1 MHSIINTE
9 LPTRKTRLATGL
21 SLAGL
26 VSSTAC
32 WAAGVFM
39 DIPLA
44 THLGIV
50 GIFSTSLPLGW
61 FLQANKTKQAKGR
74 AEFLSSLVAHSAD
87 GVLVV
92 DSKSQIL
99 LANSASCHM
108 FGYEAEELVGQPIDI
123 LVPARER
130 AAHRKL
136 VGNSSLDHT
145 KSLNRSRE
153 IWGIQKNGER
163 IPLEISISPV
173 FEQENK
179 HFVGIV
185 RDITE
190 RYKADQIIL
199 ERERELR
206 SITQI
211 SPVGILRL
219 DSRHI
224 CSFVGGQWCNMVDAT
239 EDQVLGHGWLHFIH
253 PEQRPWVQMM
263 LVNLLTE
270 HTEAQTREVRLGKVD
285 QWDRTML
292 MTCSADEFQGEWS
305 VVAAFTDI
313 TSSKQI
319 EDQLKENTNLQTALN
334 RITTTFLVNH
344 DISAQFSDA
353 LDVLLRVTD
362 SSFGFLAEYFDQDP
376 NAKFIRAYAISDI
389 AWDKASKDMVQ
400 SFKQNAH
407 LDFTTLD
414 NLFGS
419 TVTSAS
425 PILSN
430 DVPNDPRSKGFPEK
444 HPDVKSFLGLP
455 LTAGDEVLGMLA
467 VANRPGGYNE
477 ELIEFL
483 QPFCIVLASMIRNM
497 RAERKR
503 AEVEKELKRAISS
516 AEQANRAKSLFL
528 ATMSH
533 EIRTPMNGIIGMSD
547 LLSNTE
553 LDDVQTHYN
562 RVIGQS
568 AENLLSIINDVLDIS
583 KLEANKLDLVEQPF
597 NLESLLQDVAA
608 MIGPSCADKG
618 IELILS
624 YAPELNRCFIGD
636 ASRIRQILINLAGNA
651 VKFTNRGYII
661 LGVRSNKSGQGVDIY
676 VQDTGIG
683 IPKTEQSKL
692 FQLFQQ
698 VDQSASRKFEGTG
711 LGLAICRK
719 LTNLMNGTITVN
731 SEPEIGS
738 IFSVKLDLP
747 ASVDTEPDNPPLDGD
762 AKHLHVLIVDDN
774 SINRQV
780 LSGMLSYLGIQYREA
795 DSALNALEVVA
806 EQQKTGKPIN
816 LVLSDFQMPV
826 HDGLWL
832 TQALYKR
839 FEEQCPGVVMLSS
852 SLLIKR
858 PDVGPIVMQLT
869 KPVGQLQI
877 KQILTCLADL
887 APTFNI
893 DAMRRRLAETR
904 LSAIGTTMNRQS
916 QQSPAVSWNQ
926 QQVLIVEDNPTNQ
939 ELMQIVLEQMG
950 CICTLANN
958 GIEGLEAFKKEKFAI
973 IFMDCQMP
981 EMDGYTATQKIRTL
995 EEQNSQTPVP
1005 IVALTANAQ
1014 TGDRERCLATG
1025 MTDYLAKPVRRM
1037 EIFKV
1042 LEQYLGNQYSSD
1054 SDLPTKPHSQSLL
1067 DNEPSSWLDEVHLA
1081 ELIGDDTHL
1090 QAMVLSRYRDNL
1102 DKDHTELLDQIS
1114 RGQWSDVEK
1123 LLHRMRGGANGSG
1136 ATALGGLL
1144 WEVEQLINKNNTA
1157 DKHTIERLMTAIES
1171 TSQACCHFEKAHSV
1185 TGEQ

>member
-1 MHSIINTE
+1 
-9 LPTRKTRLATGL
+9 
-21 SLAGL
+21 
-26 VSSTAC
+26 
-32 WAAGVFM
+32 M
-39 DIPLA
+39 DIPIA
-44 THLGIV
+44 THLGMA
-50 GIFSTSLPLGW
+50 GILLTSLPLGW

-99 LANSASCHM
+99 LANTASCHM

-130 AAHRKL
+130 ASHRKL

-173 FEQENK
+173 FAHTSK

-219 DSRHI
+219 DSRHH

-239 EDQVLGHGWLHFIH
+239 EDQILGHGWLNFIH

-270 HTEAQTREVRLGKVD
+270 HAEAQTREVRLGKVD
-285 QWDRTML
+285 YWDRTML

-319 EDQLKENTNLQTALN
+319 EEKLKENTNLQTALN

-353 LDVLLRVTD
+353 LDVLLRVTN

-389 AWDKASKDMVQ
+389 AWDQASKEMVQ
-400 SFKQNAH
+400 SFRKNSY

-419 TVTSAS
+419 TVTTAA
-425 PILSN
+425 PVLSN
-430 DVPNDPRSKGFPEK
+430 DVPHDARSKGFPEK
-444 HPDVKSFLGLP
+444 HPDVRSFLGLP

-483 QPFCIVLASMIRNM
+483 QPFCIVLASMICNM

-553 LDDVQTHYN
+553 LDEVQSHYN

-568 AENLLSIINDVLDIS
+568 AENLLSVINDVLDIS

-597 NLESLLQDVAA
+597 NFESLLQDVAA

-618 IELILS
+618 LELILS
-624 YAPELNRCFIGD
+624 YAPELNRCFKGD

-651 VKFTNRGYII
+651 VKFTARGYII
-661 LGVRSNKSGQGVDIY
+661 LGVRPNKSGKGIDMY

-747 ASVDTEPDNPPLDGD
+747 ASAEIEPDNQPIEGD
-762 AKHLHVLIVDDN
+762 AKNLHVLIVDDN

-780 LSGMLSYLGIQYREA
+780 LSGVLSYLGVQYTEA
-795 DSALNALEVVA
+795 ASALDALERISGS
-806 EQQKTGKPIN
+806 QKTDKPIN
-816 LVLSDFQMPV
+816 LVLSDFQMPN

-832 TQALYKR
+832 TQAMFKK
-839 FEEQCPGVVMLSS
+839 FKEKCPGVVMLSS

-869 KPVGQLQI
+869 KPVGQHQI
-877 KQILTCLADL
+877 KQILISLSDL

-893 DAMRRRLAETR
+893 DAMRKRLTETR
-904 LSAIGTTMNRQS
+904 LPSIGSPISRQS
-916 QQSPAVSWNQ
+916 NQPLTVSWNQ
-926 QQVLIVEDNPTNQ
+926 QKVLIVEDNPTNQ

-950 CICTLANN
+950 CLCTLANN
-958 GIEGLEAFKKEKFAI
+958 GIEGLEAFKKDEFAI

-981 EMDGYTATQKIRTL
+981 EMDGYTATQKIRVL
-995 EEQNSQTPVP
+995 EKQEGKAPTP

-1014 TGDRERCLATG
+1014 TGDKERCLATG
-1025 MTDYLAKPVRRM
+1025 MTDYLAKPVRRL
-1037 EIFKV
+1037 EIFNV
-1042 LEQYLGNQYSSD
+1042 LEQYLDHQPEATSIFVDKQTAETTADDENS
-1054 SDLPTKPHSQSLL
+1054 
-1067 DNEPSSWLDEVHLA
+1067 NWLDEDHLA

-1090 QAMVLSRYRDNL
+1090 QSMVLKRYKDNL
-1102 DKDHTELLDQIS
+1102 KKDHGELLEQIS
-1114 RGQWSDVEK
+1114 HGKWPEVEK

-1136 ATALGGLL
+1136 ASKLGDQL
-1144 WEVEQLINKNNTA
+1144 WEVEQLLKANRTV
-1157 DKHTIERLMTAIES
+1157 DKHLIERLMTAIEL
-1171 TSQACCHFEKAHSV
+1171 TGDACCEFEKAHSV
-1185 TGEQ
+1185 AGEQ